1 MEDMFQKEG
10 RFVPYVKEVKW
21 MQLPELQRQLAEAES
36 KPFYLF
42 SGEEVGIMDVY
53 LQKIAEVGNATLK
66 RVDSVKDVFAG
77 LQAHSFLSKP
87 SCYVIRDDKDLLKQ
101 DETVWQGLRDGVTQ
115 GKNIV
120 ILIYTSLDKRTKFYK
135 ANEDVIT
142 VFEKL
147 SGEVLAR
154 YASNACG
161 LNERYGYDLAHRVNL
176 DYSQLMLEC
185 DKLKILS
192 QVRGIPIDDA
202 YRQAIAEKLIYTTP
216 QNVIFDFVDAFCK
229 RQVNQA
235 FTLWEELEELDSN
248 PLGVLTLL
256 YNNFK
261 AMLVV
266 SGGGDN
272 LVQRTGLT
280 AWQIKNALE
289 KGNRYDVGELVRA
302 LQALRNLEK
311 GIKVGHI
318 DVDMA
323 VYYALITIL

>member
-1 MEDMFQKEG
+1 
-10 RFVPYVKEVKW
+10 
-21 MQLPELQRQLAEAES
+21 MQLPELQKQLVE
-36 KPFYLF
+36 KVVQPFYLF
-42 SGEEVGIMDVY
+42 VGEEVGIMDIY
-53 LQKIAEVGNATLK
+53 MQKIAEVAGANLK
-66 RVDSVKDVFAG
+66 RVNSLKDIFAG
-77 LQAHSFLSKP
+77 LQAHSFLSK
-87 SCYVIRDDKDLLKQ
+87 STCYVIRDDKDLLKQ
-101 DETVWQGLRDGVTQ
+101 DESVWQGLQMGVTQ
-115 GKNIV
+115 GKNII
-120 ILIYTSLDKRTKFYK
+120 ILVYTSLDRRTKFYK
-135 ANEDVIT
+135 MNENIIT
-142 VFEKL
+142 EFAKL
-147 SGEVLAR
+147 SGEVLAK
-154 YASNACG
+154 YAQKEIG
-161 LNERYGYDLAHRVNL
+161 LNEKYGYDLAHRTNL

-192 QVRGIPIDDA
+192 QVRGIPIDEA

-216 QNVIFDFVDAFCK
+216 QDVIFDFVDAFCK

-302 LQALRNLEK
+302 LQTLRNLEK

>member
-1 MEDMFQKEG
+1 
-10 RFVPYVKEVKW
+10 
-21 MQLPELQRQLAEAES
+21 MQLPELQRQLARAES

-42 SGEEVGIMDVY
+42 SGEEVGIMDIY

-66 RVDSVKDVFAG
+66 RVDSVKDIFAG

-135 ANEDVIT
+135 ANESVIT

-161 LNERYGYDLAHRVNL
+161 LNERYGYDLAHRANL
-176 DYSQLMLEC
+176 DYSRLMLEC
-185 DKLKILS
+185 DKLVLLS
-192 QVRGIPIDDA
+192 RVRGIKIDEA
-202 YRQAIAEKLIYTTP
+202 YRQAIHEKLIHTSP
-216 QNVIFDFVDAFCK
+216 QDVVFDFVDAFCK
-229 RQVNQA
+229 RQGKKA
-235 FTLWEELEELDSN
+235 FELWAELQESGNN
-248 PLGVLTLL
+248 PLGTLALL

-261 AMLVV
+261 AMLLV
-266 SGGGDN
+266 SGGGGN
-272 LVQRTGLT
+272 LAQRTGLT
-280 AWQIKNALE
+280 PWQVKNAQK
-289 KGNRYDVGELVRA
+289 KGNNYNVWELVE
-302 LQALRNLEK
+302 ALRTLQGLEQ
-311 GIKVGHI
+311 GIKTGRIEAGMSI
-318 DVDMA
+318 D
-323 VYYALITIL
+323 YALISIL